1 MSTFNVVSEKKDR
14 LRGGKKS
21 FRTSYIFFLL
31 LTIVSFFLIKFVLL
45 SLEYFF
51 KFSGPLVKGLSEK
64 ELDQICAH
72 LDESTISSIPKFMFI
87 VEKRFEDLL
96 PDQRNQKIRDLYT
109 SNHGMKFLDVLL
121 IRKQNLTRGDFCGKA
136 SGLQRNDIKEF
147 LEKKLENDDS
157 KLSDLNL
164 EDEVAL
170 ASMLSMIRPAVM
182 GWRHFADEYDFSS
195 NDKKEIENVGN
206 SSYNSSSRVL
216 LTKEDVFNTMPL
228 SELKQLCEYFCF
240 NNTANIIGEIIEKKK
255 KREGNSEI

>member
-1 MSTFNVVSEKKDR
+1 M
-14 LRGGKKS
+14 
-21 FRTSYIFFLL
+21 
-31 LTIVSFFLIKFVLL
+31 L

-51 KFSGPLVKGLSEK
+51 KFSGPLVKGLSE
-64 ELDQICAH
+64 EDLNIICCLLDGRFWSKPQ
-72 LDESTISSIPKFMFI
+72 FMFI

-109 SNHGMKFLDVLL
+109 SSNHGMKFLDVLL

-164 EDEVAL
+164 EDKVAL

-195 NDKKEIENVGN
+195 NDKKEIEIVGN
-206 SSYNSSSRVL
+206 SIYNSPSRVL
-216 LTKEDVFNTMPL
+216 LTKEDVFYTMPL
-228 SELKQLCEYFCF
+228 SELKKLCKYFCF
-240 NNTANIIGEIIEKKK
+240 NNTANLIGKIIEKKKKKK